1 MATEKIYLNNRC
13 KGERPDAYGP
23 GKNQPVYLGDVL
35 DNHYHI
41 FRKLE
46 SGHRYTVWLAR
57 DKRNSERSFV
67 AIKVF
72 SADSTQVMPTLTRC
86 LGPLNHPGKSHA
98 ELPLRSFMVRG
109 PMGDH
114 LCKTIEPVG
123 SCIYGIIDE
132 AYKIR
137 GDLNEQQSTLH
148 RVLEGDPWSA
158 DFARRAC
165 WQMLL
170 GVDYCHQQR
179 IAHRSVAP
187 WSAHFVL
194 DHDLSTLSENELLKD
209 VWPSK
214 KSEGVDE
221 NRFMQGTAVSSDTQ
235 VEASSKPDD
244 CDDNDEPDESDESDE
259 SDDGS
264 IPDWQKDWE
273 ECERRIAKQWETCDP
288 SDATA
293 EPHSAEWKKANF
305 FNSRS
310 DIELLQRKDG
320 KPLGPDEV
328 HYTVAPTPL
337 YSGFPL
343 KDVANPE
350 KPFRLVLADPGS
362 TCAFEDCEKCPLT
375 KISNYLAPEALL
387 GLPTTEK
394 GDIYSMGIV
403 FWEFVMLR
411 LLVESNYSSQ
421 DPEHVNL
428 KNRQL
433 RDIAHRLGPIPTAI
447 RTQWRDAEKF
457 VDSEG
462 NALDMQEQDGE
473 TYGPDDFEYGDIWYQ
488 ARKCKPLDMSEE
500 TMEHFVRLVQTMMQ
514 WQPELRPSTTQ
525 LLQDPWFKDL
535 REKASL

>member
-1 MATEKIYLNNRC
+1 MAEYMKPKFVMTPELEAIRAKGGLDYEPWIQDENTEAPQHILDSLPEPDDIPGMAWFLGLDGTMSTLIMRKYQDKYSNTDTPQPYELQTAPYDDSKQFYHFPIMQRLVELYLDRDAGDESDPDESYESYIRGGLTQGLRPEYAIFCGLHESEPRWTETYAHHFYTKSYQEHADNVV
-13 KGERPDAYGP
+13 KGNWAAFGILWCQRLELERTALPKHDGDEKKSVETYTGVTSLCVEERPDAYGP

-57 DKRNSERSFV
+57 DKR
-67 AIKVF
+67 
-72 SADSTQVMPTLTRC
+72 
-86 LGPLNHPGKSHA
+86 
-98 ELPLRSFMVRG
+98 RG
-109 PMGDH
+109 
-114 LCKTIEPVG
+114 
-123 SCIYGIIDE
+123 
-132 AYKIR
+132 
-137 GDLNEQQSTLH
+137 
-148 RVLEGDPWSA
+148 
-158 DFARRAC
+158 
-165 WQMLL
+165 
-170 GVDYCHQQR
+170 
-179 IAHRSVAP
+179 
-187 WSAHFVL
+187 
-194 DHDLSTLSENELLKD
+194 
-209 VWPSK
+209 
-214 KSEGVDE
+214 
-221 NRFMQGTAVSSDTQ
+221 
-235 VEASSKPDD
+235 
-244 CDDNDEPDESDESDE
+244 
-259 SDDGS
+259 
-264 IPDWQKDWE
+264 
-273 ECERRIAKQWETCDP
+273 
-288 SDATA
+288 
-293 EPHSAEWKKANF
+293 
-305 FNSRS
+305 
-310 DIELLQRKDG
+310 LQRKDG

-350 KPFRLVLADPGS
+350 KPFRLVLTDPGS

-375 KISNYLAPEALL
+375 KISNYLPPEALL